1 MKKLLQNLLMFQ
13 TLFTSNFGAP
23 KMVAVPIILK
33 SCKTHWKEIVTA
45 IALPFVFSNN
55 NIKAGLITVGNRSS
69 SVWPGELYI
78 QHVDGATEGDDGNY
92 DLPYLESPNPLH
104 IYSHNNNGIDY
115 SVDTRPADSTT
126 TYDLHLKNT
135 GFSGTADNFLRFK
148 LLDNTNFEW
157 KNIFL
162 GDANDSDNIV
172 ADIKNI
178 IYNGDISPTGKPYG
192 DFPLPKVDGS
202 NVGVYDKRKVFF
214 FNYTDFNRDRHIN
227 GLDFEIFRENYGGNN
242 ETDPNTFGDYVG
254 SEPNNFNAYADI
266 NRSGT
271 VDFDDLDIFKTYFR
285 FPGDIS
291 LDGRVDNTDFAYFA
305 PYWGAT
311 DVNSVADISGPNG
324 IPDKNVDY
332 WDLGA
337 FSDDYLRD
345 INEPNT
351 WSRVR

>member
-1 MKKLLQNLLMFQ
+1 MKEKIR
-13 TLFTSNFGAP
+13 NFIGGLE
-23 KMVAVPIILK
+23 KTLK
-33 SCKTHWKEIVTA
+33 SCKTYWKEIVTA
-45 IALPFVFSNN
+45 IALPFIFNSNVN
-55 NIKAGLITVGNRSS
+55 AGTLNTRCNSSINRPNVSAQHIT
-69 SVWPGELYI
+69 
-78 QHVDGATEGDDGNY
+78 GATENYDTAYDAVYLQGPDPRICFYSKTLSLPPEDRLKKDAHPPESMTPFNIEISGSGLSAPENAELVPSFSYYLGDNFSWKNIIGELSQRVDDGNGGYKYALIGNY
-92 DLPYLESPNPLH
+92 DIKNLVSSAKTIPIS
-104 IYSHNNNGIDY
+104 INNGI
-115 SVDTRPADSTT
+115 TQ
-126 TYDLHLKNT
+126 
-135 GFSGTADNFLRFK
+135 
-148 LLDNTNFEW
+148 
-157 KNIFL
+157 
-162 GDANDSDNIV
+162 GD
-172 ADIKNI
+172 
-178 IYNGDISPTGKPYG
+178 
-192 DFPLPKVDGS
+192 
-202 NVGVYDKRKVFF
+202 VFF
-214 FNYTDFNRDRHIN
+214 PSHKLDYNFYNHADFNRDRRID
-227 GLDFEIFRENYGGNN
+227 GLDFEILRDNFGRNN